1 MKTII
6 VKTQVEIDD
15 LPEKFNEFTFIEIR
29 ASQRITVYKARE
41 NSRVEAW
48 GNSSVVARG
57 NSSVEARENSRVVA
71 RGNSRVVARENSS
84 VEAWGNSSV
93 VARGNSSVEAWENS
107 NVVARENVGVHL
119 QSDFASVILF
129 MYSVCWVFSK
139 KAKVEKKS
147 DRANVIFVESLE
159 GLDGWLEENAIDQS
173 EKIILYKKVSKDFKT
188 QEGTDNE
195 TLWGV
200 GSIVTHKNWNPKN
213 SECGEG
219 KFHACSRPY
228 FCDEFRNNNGDKYI
242 AIEIKKDDLYAW
254 PNPVYPHKIAF
265 REGKVLYE
273 CDKFGKEKKP

>member
-41 NSRVEAW
+41 NSSVEAW

-71 RGNSRVVARENSS
+71 WGNSRVVARENSS
-84 VEAWGNSSV
+84 VEAWENSS
-93 VARGNSSVEAWENS
+93 
-107 NVVARENVGVHL
+107 VVARENVGVHL

-129 MYSVCWVFSK
+129 MY
-139 KAKVEKKS
+139 
-147 DRANVIFVESLE
+147 
-159 GLDGWLEENAIDQS
+159 
-173 EKIILYKKVSKDFKT
+173 
-188 QEGTDNE
+188 
-195 TLWGV
+195 
-200 GSIVTHKNWNPKN
+200 

>member
-41 NSRVEAW
+41 NSSVEAW
-48 GNSSVVARG
+48 G

-71 RGNSRVVARENSS
+71 WGNSRVVARENSS
-84 VEAWGNSSV
+84 VEAWENSS
-93 VARGNSSVEAWENS
+93 
-107 NVVARENVGVHL
+107 VVARENVGVHL

-195 TLWGV
+195 
-200 GSIVTHKNWNPKN
+200 
-213 SECGEG
+213 
-219 KFHACSRPY
+219 
-228 FCDEFRNNNGDKYI
+228 
-242 AIEIKKDDLYAW
+242 
-254 PNPVYPHKIAF
+254 
-265 REGKVLYE
+265 
-273 CDKFGKEKKP
+273 

>member
-41 NSRVEAW
+41 NSSVVARGNSSVVARENSSVEAW

-71 RGNSRVVARENSS
+71 WGNSRVVARENSS
-84 VEAWGNSSV
+84 VEAWENSS
-93 VARGNSSVEAWENS
+93 
-107 NVVARENVGVHL
+107 VVARENVGVHL

-173 EKIILYKKVSKDFKT
+173 EKIILY
-188 QEGTDNE
+188 
-195 TLWGV
+195 
-200 GSIVTHKNWNPKN
+200 
-213 SECGEG
+213 
-219 KFHACSRPY
+219 
-228 FCDEFRNNNGDKYI
+228 
-242 AIEIKKDDLYAW
+242 
-254 PNPVYPHKIAF
+254 
-265 REGKVLYE
+265 
-273 CDKFGKEKKP
+273 